1 MSIPEPYKI
10 FDFGE
15 VSLSAE
21 QLLSVKPHRLD
32 FIIRSGLA
40 ANDVAIFLRLY
51 MMYFHDD
58 FKDAVVKEISSLNA
72 VVMQRNLLA
81 KLYEFIKL
89 YEIFR
94 TQCDRAKDYE
104 LLPMVHVALDR
115 TDELKAHKAYT
126 VMDTARNEIT
136 NHYVTRGN
144 EAHLR
149 QYKSG
154 QRLKMY
160 LHLNTGNS
168 YYPVA
173 EELSYLSHISL
184 SEDAGVSVEDIMTWG
199 QAAAGALLFFQQK
212 LTIRIFQLDL
222 PNLRSKATKVFV
234 PGRLVGTE
242 DSRGPILIDIQGD
255 Y

>member
-51 MMYFHDD
+51 LMHFHNDP
-58 FKDAVVKEISSLNA
+58 KDEIVKEISSLNG
-72 VVMQRNLLA
+72 VVIQRNLLA
-81 KLYEFIKL
+81 KLFEFINMFEGFKK
-89 YEIFR
+89 R
-94 TQCDRAKDYE
+94 CDSERDYE

-115 TDELKAHKAYT
+115 TDILKAHKAYT
-126 VMDTARNEIT
+126 VIYTSRNKIT
-136 NHYVTRGN
+136 NHYAAARN

-149 QYKSG
+149 KYKAG

-160 LHLNTGNS
+160 IHTNTGNS
-168 YYPVA
+168 YYPVS

-184 SEDAGVSVEDIMTWG
+184 SEDAGVSVEDILTWA
-199 QAAAGALLFFQQK
+199 QAAAGSLLHHQQRMM
-212 LTIRIFQLDL
+212 IRIFQLDL
-222 PNLRSKATKVFV
+222 PDLRSRAKKVYV
-234 PGRLVGTE
+234 PSNLVGTE
-242 DSRGPILIDIQGD
+242 SSRGPILIHMQDE